1 VKSTFITFIAAI
13 LLLFSLSAW
22 SASTKQEIIELRAQV
37 EEMQKDLAE
46 IKKLLK
52 EGARAPRAAGPAFKE
67 QVISIPMPVLC
78 QALSCCH
85 ANTPGRIHRHWKTQ
99 VRNA

>member
-1 VKSTFITFIAAI
+1 MKNTFITFIAAS

-22 SASTKQEIIELRAQV
+22 SASTKQEIQALSAQV

-52 EGARAPRAAGPAFKE
+52 EGAR
-67 QVISIPMPVLC
+67 
-78 QALSCCH
+78 
-85 ANTPGRIHRHWKTQ
+85 
-99 VRNA
+99 